1 MKPKPMAA
9 LAALIC
15 STTLLL
21 AQPGGNGPQP
31 PPPSG
36 PPNGPGINPPNG
48 PGNSQSNGPGDGQ
61 SNGPGNGHWNA
72 PHNGPWSGRG
82 IALLPEFRPIGG
94 SGNNLMHPNW
104 DPVPGSAELAIAPL
118 NFAPGSGTNDNLVT
132 GPNPRLISNVISG
145 GTGAN
150 GQNGET
156 NDAVASGWLY
166 VFGQFVDH
174 DISLETTPPGAVSI
188 SIIVPPNDPVFTAGT
203 RIAMTRDQRSPVT
216 NTIINTVAGYLDLSQ
231 LYGDTAA
238 VATAL
243 QNSDGTLKT
252 SGSGQYLQV
261 SGGVFI
267 AGDPRVTENPE
278 LTVCTTLFMREH
290 NYWVAQLK
298 AANPNWTG
306 TQLYNMAKAITTAE
320 YEHIIYSE
328 YLPMLIGPAIPPY
341 TGYNPDVNAQVTQE
355 FATAAFRV
363 GHSQVSDEES
373 GVDNDGNVVF
383 TEPLATAF
391 QNTAATDEANGV
403 DNLLRNI
410 GVDNAQATDVYVVP
424 TLRNLLFA
432 PLPGGD
438 IDEMD
443 LIAIDI
449 QRERDAGLGTLNR
462 TRRALDLAP
471 YTSFAELTSDPVL
484 EQNLETVYGNVNNVD
499 LFIGGL
505 AEDPASGA
513 KVGPTF
519 QAIIAMQFSALQ
531 RGDRFY
537 WENERFDPL
546 TAAMIS
552 KTTLTD
558 IIMRNTATTATL
570 QPNMFEEYTFG
581 PQTSARI
588 PNRPGQDR

>member
-1 MKPKPMAA
+1 
-9 LAALIC
+9 
-15 STTLLL
+15 
-21 AQPGGNGPQP
+21 
-31 PPPSG
+31 
-36 PPNGPGINPPNG
+36 
-48 PGNSQSNGPGDGQ
+48 
-61 SNGPGNGHWNA
+61 
-72 PHNGPWSGRG
+72 
-82 IALLPEFRPIGG
+82 
-94 SGNNLMHPNW
+94 
-104 DPVPGSAELAIAPL
+104 
-118 NFAPGSGTNDNLVT
+118 
-132 GPNPRLISNVISG
+132 
-145 GTGAN
+145 
-150 GQNGET
+150 
-156 NDAVASGWLY
+156 
-166 VFGQFVDH
+166 
-174 DISLETTPPGAVSI
+174 
-188 SIIVPPNDPVFTAGT
+188 
-203 RIAMTRDQRSPVT
+203 
-216 NTIINTVAGYLDLSQ
+216 
-231 LYGDTAA
+231 
-238 VATAL
+238 
-243 QNSDGTLKT
+243 
-252 SGSGQYLQV
+252 
-261 SGGVFI
+261 
-267 AGDPRVTENPE
+267 
-278 LTVCTTLFMREH
+278 
-290 NYWVAQLK
+290 
-298 AANPNWTG
+298 
-306 TQLYNMAKAITTAE
+306 
-320 YEHIIYSE
+320 
-328 YLPMLIGPAIPPY
+328 
-341 TGYNPDVNAQVTQE
+341 
-355 FATAAFRV
+355 V
-363 GHSQVSDEES
+363 GHSQVSDTEE
-373 GVDNDGNVVF
+373 GVDNNGNVVF
-383 TEPLATAF
+383 SEPLATAF
-391 QNTAATDEANGV
+391 QNTAAQDEANGI
-403 DNLLRNI
+403 DNLIRNI

-432 PLPGGD
+432 RLPGGD